1 VTKILKGG
9 FLLSRKISK
18 KWLPLLLC
26 LLLGAGLVLGCT
38 GQETLP
44 TGDPAAGESEG
55 EGAAAGEGST
65 LSELTLAVSPGPVS
79 FPVAY
84 LLEQEEENTEKAKI
98 NTVDW
103 RTNEQ
108 LVSMI
113 TNKQVHIAA
122 TPIANAIR
130 LYNKGFDIEL
140 LSVACWGTLYVVG
153 AEDLPNGLEDLKGQE
168 IGVTDQGG
176 IHDLVFRHLLAQ
188 KGIDADKDLNITYLD
203 LPESSAKLAT
213 GDLKYAILN
222 EPQASMAIMGA
233 KKNSITLTR
242 VLDLQELWGEAT
254 GTEGRIPWAGFVM
267 VKGSGIGD
275 KDAADFYRRYEEA
288 CHWVNANPKEA
299 GAIVEKHIEWMKA
312 PAVESGVPFA
322 NLQPAR
328 GLDCKA
334 DIEAFFDEL
343 DKTAPEDFLG
353 GKLPD
358 EEFYF

>member
-1 VTKILKGG
+1 MGKKMN
-9 FLLSRKISK
+9 K
-18 KWLPLLLC
+18 KWLSLLLC
-26 LLLGAGLVLGCT
+26 LLLGIGLVMGCT
-38 GQETLP
+38 GQEVTP
-44 TGDPAAGESEG
+44 AGDPAAGETGDEG
-55 EGAAAGEGST
+55 EASGEEFA

-84 LLEQEEENTEKAKI
+84 LLEQEEENAEEAKI
-98 NTVDW
+98 KMVDW

-122 TPIANAIR
+122 APITNAIR

-140 LSVACWGTLYVVG
+140 LTVACWGTLYVVG
-153 AEDLPNGLEDLKGQE
+153 GEDLPNGLEDLKGQE

-176 IHDLVFRHLLAQ
+176 IHDQVLRHLLKL
-188 KGIDADKDLNITYLD
+188 KGIDADEDLNIIYLD

-222 EPQASMAIMGA
+222 EPQSSMAIMGA
-233 KKNSITLTR
+233 KQNSIYLKR

-267 VKGSGIGD
+267 VKGSDVGG

-288 CHWVNANPKEA
+288 CRWVNANPKEA

-322 NLQPAR
+322 NLQPAK

-334 DIEAFFDEL
+334 DIEAFFNEL
-343 DKTAPEDFLG
+343 SKTAPDDFLG

-358 EEFYF
+358 EKFYFQH